1 MSQFALKLDASLLC
15 QFSVVSEARREHCWL
30 SVSRCLL
37 QVFERAAVSDFPLFE
52 WSFLARLA
60 QSDVPLPCHCVAF
73 LMQLELWESCR
84 GIVTVTR
91 EGDDDTTVVT
101 VAVRAHRRVIVF
113 LNRHASVGQ

>member
-91 EGDDDTTVVT
+91 EVTTT
-101 VAVRAHRRVIVF
+101 Q
-113 LNRHASVGQ
+113 LW